1 MSDISVPAQPAIS
14 EWKEIVAKFQVPSV
28 PRAIWQM
35 VNTLV
40 PYVLCWY
47 LMWRSLE
54 VSYWL
59 TLAISVLAGLFVV
72 RAFIIFHDC
81 CHGSYFKSKRA
92 NDIVGFITGMLTFT
106 PYGHWRWQH
115 NVHHATSGDL
125 DRRGEGD
132 IWTMTVQEYLEAS
145 RWKKFAYRL
154 ARNPFVLFVV
164 APLGM
169 FLVYQRFPSS
179 GAKGKD
185 RKSVMAMNIALAFMV
200 SGLCWLFGWKAYLMM
215 QLPVTMVAGVLGI
228 WMFYVQ
234 HQYEDTYWEH
244 HNNWNYTTAA
254 LHGSSFY
261 KLPRILQWFTGNIG
275 YHHVHHLSSK
285 IPNYN
290 LERCHNSHP
299 LFSSI
304 QPLTFWK
311 SLRCINLRLWDEE
324 SNRLV
329 GFSHLKNLRSQQARG

>member
-1 MSDISVPAQPAIS
+1 MSDTSVPAQPAIS

-28 PRAIWQM
+28 ARAAWQM

-40 PYVLCWY
+40 PYILCWY

-59 TLAISVLAGLFVV
+59 TLAIALLAGLLLV

-81 CHGSYFKSKRA
+81 CHGSYFRSKRA

-154 ARNPFVLFVV
+154 ARNPFVLFVI
-164 APLGM
+164 APLAL

-185 RKSVMAMNIALAFMV
+185 RKSVLAMNIALAFMV

-215 QLPVTMVAGVLGI
+215 QLPVTMVAGVSGI

-234 HQYEDTYWEH
+234 HQYEDVYWEH
-244 HNNWNYTTAA
+244 HDKWNYTTAA

-311 SLRCINLRLWDEE
+311 SLKCINLRLWDEE
-324 SNRLV
+324 SHRLV
-329 GFSHLKNLRSQQARG
+329 GFSHLKNLRSQKARG

>member
-1 MSDISVPAQPAIS
+1 MSDTSVPAQPAIS

-28 PRAIWQM
+28 ARATWQM

-40 PYVLCWY
+40 PYILCWY

-59 TLAISVLAGLFVV
+59 TLAIALLAGLFLV

-154 ARNPFVLFVV
+154 ARNPFVLFVI
-164 APLGM
+164 APLAL

-215 QLPVTMVAGVLGI
+215 QLPVTMVAGVSGI

-234 HQYEDTYWEH
+234 HQYEDVYWEH
-244 HNNWNYTTAA
+244 HDKWNYTTAA

-311 SLRCINLRLWDEE
+311 SLKCINLRLWDEE
-324 SNRLV
+324 SHRLV